1 MSDPSPH
8 LNPTIT
14 ATHASPATLSPCGST
29 RLPPSLRARLRARP
43 KALIPTLTP
52 DESVA
57 LARFIHAA
65 TARNIR
71 PGWRTAFDDCI
82 GRGHFRPFA
91 TPEQTRL
98 LRSIVQRHGPLF
110 HCYLRSADVLAAAH
124 LSFPPEVDPK
134 PPPEEDTS

>member
-1 MSDPSPH
+1 MSDPTPH
-8 LNPTIT
+8 LNPATS
-14 ATHASPATLSPCGST
+14 ATHAPPATFRPCGST
-29 RLPPSLRARLRARP
+29 RLDPPFRARP
-43 KALIPTLTP
+43 RGRPKAPIPTLTP

-65 TARNIR
+65 AARNTR
-71 PGWRTAFDDCI
+71 PGWRTAFDQCI

-98 LRSIVQRHGPLF
+98 LRNIVQRNGPLF

-124 LSFPPEVDPK
+124 LPLPQEADPT
-134 PPPEEDTS
+134 PPPQEDTS